1 MFKFQLYP
9 LMILFHSWP
18 HRIMN
23 LFSTDRSS
31 ALRRIKIKL
40 KEKKSIDTDNE
51 NPLSVM
57 LPFLATSW
65 YYYQGLVR
73 ESKFICYMKFKPQC
87 QWLGSKNSC
96 DFDFYLNF
104 LIKNFILRHLKYQ
117 KYIFHPI
124 FIEIIKLL

>member
-9 LMILFHSWP
+9 LMTLSLFHSWP

-23 LFSTDRSS
+23 FYSS
-31 ALRRIKIKL
+31 ALQRIKIKL
-40 KEKKSIDTDNE
+40 KEKKSIDADNE

-104 LIKNFILRHLKYQ
+104 FILRQHQ
-117 KYIFHPI
+117 KYFICPI
-124 FIEIIKLL
+124 FIEIMILFFDQ